1 MDSFRFIT
9 KYPEYLQMIK
19 EVTKEEYHPVITK
32 MESWD
37 PHDLI
42 TPETWF
48 PSEDSSIGFVY
59 RLFLNEVGEVGG

>member
-1 MDSFRFIT
+1 
-9 KYPEYLQMIK
+9 MIK